1 MRKGGVIFLVI
12 FVLLVVVAVIL
23 LRGGSGAN
31 RQAMMTEAM
40 PEWAVPVETAAA
52 VRGDLVRTATLNVT
66 FLPQSS
72 VPVIPK
78 VSGTVARVHVGVGDR
93 VRKGDV
99 LFEIED
105 RQYSLGVKQAEAA
118 QRAAKA
124 GVGQAEIAL
133 ANAEEEFLR
142 AKEFFER
149 QMSAQQQMDAAK
161 LQYESAKAGYQSA
174 VEGEKQAAIA
184 LEMAKLQWEHTRV
197 TAEISGTVAE
207 LNVEE
212 GGACAT
218 GTPVGTIIDHSK
230 MKAKVFVPETQVV
243 LIKPGDTVTLTANA
257 WPGRVFPGRVLTVS
271 PLADRQNRQFP
282 VEIIVDNSGGELSAG
297 MLGSAA
303 LVTAVEKDTL
313 LIPVAAVLYDGARTY
328 TYVVENNRAVRREIT
343 ISLESREQAAVAAGL
358 AEGDLVIIR
367 GQHQVKDGMLVEVKK

>member
-149 QMSAQQQMDAAK
+149 QMISQQQMDAAK

-184 LEMAKLQWEHTRV
+184 LKWRSS
-197 TAEISGTVAE
+197 SGS
-207 LNVEE
+207 
-212 GGACAT
+212 
-218 GTPVGTIIDHSK
+218 I
-230 MKAKVFVPETQVV
+230 
-243 LIKPGDTVTLTANA
+243 PG
-257 WPGRVFPGRVLTVS
+257 
-271 PLADRQNRQFP
+271 
-282 VEIIVDNSGGELSAG
+282 
-297 MLGSAA
+297 
-303 LVTAVEKDTL
+303 
-313 LIPVAAVLYDGARTY
+313 
-328 TYVVENNRAVRREIT
+328 
-343 ISLESREQAAVAAGL
+343 
-358 AEGDLVIIR
+358 
-367 GQHQVKDGMLVEVKK
+367 